1 MTLPRCHPFFATLA
15 LAIGCAGPVQ
25 AQFFQDP
32 ALQALLAAE
41 KFAELDS
48 LASQR
53 TAARVDDAQ
62 AVLALAL
69 AAMSER
75 GGPARREAAIRQA
88 EGCVK
93 QAPQAAECHYALGLV
108 LGAHA
113 MSQGMAKIAG
123 SIGTV
128 KSALLESLKL
138 APQWYPARS
147 AVVEF
152 YLLAP
157 GLLGG
162 SQAKALETA
171 KGAARPE
178 QVRALEARVA
188 LADERFDA
196 AITALSALPTGADDA
211 LADDVQQ
218 WLATA
223 GFGLLGKGQAAQARP
238 VFERLLRQR
247 PDQAVGAYGLGRVL
261 FEHGELAEA
270 VKRLEQSRPLKGAGM
285 LPIDYRLG
293 IALQAQGQAEAA
305 KAALARFVAA
315 GRGSNKSLDDAR
327 KRLAQLGQ
335 AGG

>member
-1 MTLPRCHPFFATLA
+1 MKRTPLFTLA
-15 LAIGCAGPVQ
+15 LALLGAGTAQ

-32 ALQALLAAE
+32 VLQALLAAE

-53 TAARVDDAQ
+53 AAARADDAQ
-62 AVLALAL
+62 AVLGLAL
-69 AAMSER
+69 AAMSDR
-75 GGPARREAAIRQA
+75 GGPARREVAIRQA

-93 QAPQAAECHYALGLV
+93 QAPQAAECHYALGVV

-113 MSQGMAKIAG
+113 LSQGVLKAA
-123 SIGTV
+123 SSVGTV
-128 KSALLESLKL
+128 KTALLESLKL

-157 GLLGG
+157 GMLGG
-162 SQAKALETA
+162 SSSKAAEAA

-196 AITALSALPTGADDA
+196 AIASLSVVQAGADA
-211 LADDVQQ
+211 SLADDVQQ
-218 WLATA
+218 WLAAA
-223 GFGLLGKGQAAQARP
+223 GFGLLGKGQAAQAKP
-238 VFERLLRQR
+238 VFERLQR
-247 PDQAVGAYGLGRVL
+247 EQPAQAMGAYGLGRVL
-261 FEHGELAEA
+261 FEQGELAEA
-270 VKRLEQSRPLKGAGM
+270 VKRFEQARPLKGAAQ

-293 IALQAQGQAEAA
+293 VTLQAQGQTEPA

-315 GRGSNKSLDDAR
+315 GKGSGKSLDDAK

-335 AGG
+335 PVG

>member
-1 MTLPRCHPFFATLA
+1 MKLTSQITLTLA
-15 LAIGCAGPVQ
+15 LLSAGAAQ
-25 AQFFQDP
+25 AQFFHDP
-32 ALQALLAAE
+32 ALQALLTAE
-41 KFAELDS
+41 KFADLDR

-53 TAARVDDAQ
+53 TAARADDAQ
-62 AVLALAL
+62 AVLGLAL
-69 AAMSER
+69 AAMSDH

-93 QAPQAAECHYALGLV
+93 QAPLAAECHYALGVV

-113 MSQGMAKIAG
+113 MSQGMVKIAG
-123 SIGTV
+123 SIGSV
-128 KSALLESLKL
+128 KTALLESMKL

-157 GLLGG
+157 GMLGG
-162 SQAKALETA
+162 STSKAVEVA

-188 LADERFDA
+188 LADERFEA
-196 AITALSALPTGADDA
+196 AIAGLTALPAGADGA

-218 WLATA
+218 WLAVA

-238 VFERLLRQR
+238 VFERLQR
-247 PDQAVGAYGLGRVL
+247 DHPAHAMGPYGLGRVL
-261 FEHGELAEA
+261 FEQGELAEA
-270 VKRLEQSRPLKGAGM
+270 VKRFEQARLLKGTAS

-293 IALQAQGQAEAA
+293 IALQAQGQAEPA
-305 KAALARFVAA
+305 KAALARFVGA
-315 GRGSNKSLDDAR
+315 GKGSAKALDDAK

-335 AGG
+335 PAG

>member
-1 MTLPRCHPFFATLA
+1 MKRTPLFTLA
-15 LAIGCAGPVQ
+15 LALLGAGTAQ

-32 ALQALLAAE
+32 VLQALLAAE

-53 TAARVDDAQ
+53 AAARADDAQ
-62 AVLALAL
+62 AVLGLAL
-69 AAMSER
+69 AAMSDR
-75 GGPARREAAIRQA
+75 GGPARREVAIRQA

-93 QAPQAAECHYALGLV
+93 QAPQAAECHYALGVV

-113 MSQGMAKIAG
+113 LSQGVLKAA
-123 SIGTV
+123 SSVGTV
-128 KSALLESLKL
+128 KTALLESLKL

-157 GLLGG
+157 GMLGG
-162 SQAKALETA
+162 SSSKAAEAA

-196 AITALSALPTGADDA
+196 AIASLSVVQAGADA
-211 LADDVQQ
+211 SLADDVQQ
-218 WLATA
+218 WLAAA
-223 GFGLLGKGQAAQARP
+223 GFGLLGKGQAAQAKP
-238 VFERLLRQR
+238 VFERLQR
-247 PDQAVGAYGLGRVL
+247 EQPAQAMGAYGLGRVL
-261 FEHGELAEA
+261 FEQGELAEA
-270 VKRLEQSRPLKGAGM
+270 VKRFEQARPLKGAAQ
-285 LPIDYRLG
+285 LPIDDRLG
-293 IALQAQGQAEAA
+293 VTLQAQGQTEPA

-315 GRGSNKSLDDAR
+315 GKGSGKSLDDAK

-335 AGG
+335 PVG